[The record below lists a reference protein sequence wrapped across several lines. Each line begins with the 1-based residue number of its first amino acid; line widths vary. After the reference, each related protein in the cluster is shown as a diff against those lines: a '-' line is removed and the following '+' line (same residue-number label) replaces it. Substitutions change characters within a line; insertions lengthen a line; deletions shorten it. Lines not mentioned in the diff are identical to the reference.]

1 MHLITYDIQLL
12 EPLLVTALDGDPN
25 SSIAYDFI
33 PGSVLRG
40 AFISQYQ
47 SQHGS
52 IDIADVR
59 SLFFSPQTQFLN
71 GYRTVYDTVAL
82 EDVQSWPL
90 PRSLWREKSGQSS
103 ESSFPVYDYA
113 WPVGLSDDHK
123 RLKGSLYGLIDSQ
136 GHLAQIERQVTI
148 HIQRDRHMGRSTRES
163 GQIYNYEALAPGQTF
178 RAQILTELDET
189 AVAPIIRLLSGEMHL
204 GGSRS
209 AGYGRVRLTPVV
221 GGPSIETWLADCIR
235 PPTGDR
241 LVVTL
246 LSDLLL
252 RDANGNWTTDPT
264 LLANMLGLTLKTAFI
279 AARPIGAFNRK
290 WGLPLPQRMA
300 FQMGS
305 VLVCEK
311 PSDAQWQKLTTIVQQ
326 GAGENRE
333 DGLGRLALNWHIQ
346 PSFIMHKPEE
356 GEIEAVTLAE
366 DSASH
371 EIATQMAI
379 RLWRQQLDTAVTAEA
394 NRLARRQTRI
404 SKSQLYRLRLKIQAA
419 LQTVQQAQRQKKPDK
434 IITAVKE
441 DVSRYLT
448 DVAGRRSTREQFNK
462 TRVDRKQLP
471 KWIAGLLERTP
482 ESMSTTPP
490 FNQPRVEIGG
500 VQAQWDDL
508 LTLEYNLRLMDGVL
522 ANMAKLNKKED
533 RHG

>member
-47 SQHGS
+47 SQHGAFE
-52 IDIADVR
+52 IDQVR

-71 GYRTVYDTVAL
+71 GYRTVYDTEAL
-82 EDVQSWPL
+82 EDRQGWPL
-90 PRSLWREKSGQSS
+90 PRSLWREKPKQKS
-103 ESSFPVYDYA
+103 ETSFTVYDYA
-113 WPVGLSDDHK
+113 WGGNPSDDHT
-123 RLKGSLYGLIDSQ
+123 RLKGASYGLIDSK

-178 RAQILTELDET
+178 RAQILTELDESDLS
-189 AVAPIIRLLSGEMHL
+189 PLIDLLSGEMHL

-209 AGYGRVRLTPVV
+209 AGYGRVRLTPVPDA
-221 GGPSIETWLADCIR
+221 PSSEIWLSDCIR
-235 PPTGDR
+235 PFDGDT

-252 RDANGNWTTDPT
+252 RDANGNWTTDPA
-264 LLANMLGLTLKTAFI
+264 LLAATLGLTLKTAFI

-305 VLVCEK
+305 VLVCDK
-311 PSDAQWQKLTTIVQQ
+311 PADTQWQALTRLVRQ
-326 GAGENRE
+326 GVGESRE
-333 DGLGRLALNWHIQ
+333 DGFGRLALNWHIQ
-346 PSFIMHKPEE
+346 PSFIMCQSEE
-356 GEIEAVTLAE
+356 EEVKAVALTE
-366 DSASH
+366 GSGSY
-371 EIATQMAI
+371 EIAAQMAMQ
-379 RLWRQQLDTAVTAEA
+379 LWRQQLDTAVTAKA
-394 NRLARRQTRI
+394 NQLARRQTRI

-419 LQTVQQAQRQKKPDK
+419 LQTVLQTQSHQQPDK
-434 IITAVKE
+434 IITDVKQE
-441 DVSRYLT
+441 ISRYMA
-448 DVAGRRSTREQFNK
+448 DVKSRRSTREQFNK
-462 TRVDRKQLP
+462 TRVGGKRLLQ
-471 KWIAGLLERTP
+471 WVGELLERTP
-482 ESMSTTPP
+482 ESMLTTAP
-490 FNQPRVEIGG
+490 FDQPAVEIGG
-500 VQAQWDDL
+500 VRAQWNQQ
-508 LTLEYNLRLMDGVL
+508 LTLEYNLRLIDGVL
-522 ANMAKLNKKED
+522 ANMAKLSQKEN